1 MEKIIE
7 KSLAKAIPYTAYR
20 DLMIGLSENG
30 KTTGPNQTESLV
42 FYTKLNNQRMK
53 RLDKSLELKPDFNEA
68 IRKINCD
75 LIWLV
80 LTESWCG
87 DAAQILPVL
96 NKIAEASPN
105 IELLTVLRDENLPL
119 MDNFLTNGGRS
130 IPKVIILDKETLEVK
145 GSWGPRPKPAQD
157 MFTVYKLNKKKI
169 LYQDFQAELQKW
181 YLKDK
186 AETIQDELLPFL
198 KVCEKK

>member
-20 DLMIGLSENG
+20 DLMTGLSENG

-53 RLDKSLELKPDFNEA
+53 RLDKSLELKPNFREA
-68 IRKINCD
+68 IGKINCE

-96 NKIAEASPN
+96 NKISEASPN
-105 IELLTVLRDENLPL
+105 IELLTVFRDENLPL
-119 MDNFLTNGGRS
+119 MDKFLTNGGRS

-157 MFTVYKLNKKKI
+157 MFTVYKLNKKDI
-169 LYQDFQAELQKW
+169 PYQDFQAELQKW

-186 AETIQDELLPFL
+186 AESIQDELLPFL
-198 KVCEKK
+198 KTCEK